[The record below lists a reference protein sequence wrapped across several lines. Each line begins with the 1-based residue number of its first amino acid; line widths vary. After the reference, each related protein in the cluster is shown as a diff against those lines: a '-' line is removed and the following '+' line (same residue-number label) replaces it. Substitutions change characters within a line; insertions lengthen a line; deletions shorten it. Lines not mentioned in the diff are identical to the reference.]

1 MFGFGQVSVHLGDAL
16 GRQVGPTLGPDAVN
30 KAKTSM
36 IIGTLA
42 VAPLSAATAS
52 TADPIRDLEYWLNDY
67 GFTQAWNTTRG
78 ANVLVSVIDSGIG
91 YAPDI
96 NAAVVGGKD
105 FSGIGSPDGRTPV
118 GASPSHG
125 TLVASLLAGRGTGA
139 NSGVI
144 GTAPAANLLSASVG
158 FGVSTAVSSDDQIGR
173 AHV

>member
-1 MFGFGQVSVHLGDAL
+1 MRVSRLLTSAFAALLVTVGMFVQVVPARADSV
-16 GRQVGPTLGPDAVN
+16 
-30 KAKTSM
+30 
-36 IIGTLA
+36 
-42 VAPLSAATAS
+42 
-52 TADPIRDLEYWLNDY
+52 RDLEYWLKDY

-105 FSGIGSPDGRTPV
+105 FSGIGSADGRTPI

-144 GTAPAANLLSASVG
+144 GTAPAANLLSASVA
-158 FGVSTAVSSDDQIGR
+158 FGVTTPVSSQR
-173 AHV
+173 R